1 MANLRLTSSPHRLS
15 RRHVLGGTLFIGLG
29 AILTATGCSSS
40 SGAPT
45 QPPAAN
51 PTSAPANPTSAPAP
65 TQAAAAAPTS
75 APTTAAAA
83 APATGATPASATTT
97 TNPASTAST
106 PAAAS
111 ETKWVAGTTP
121 STIADQF
128 HIISWEGQGK
138 IEKWN
143 LAINAFFPKYYP
155 NLKLQYDWGVPWAEY
170 WTKLQTTLASGA
182 ALDYCWM
189 HDTRCPTFASLG
201 LLKSL
206 DDDLK
211 SLVPLGWPSEYYPTQ
226 VKAFQFKGQQYALPY
241 DWAPGAFYVNQDL
254 LDAAGVSLPT
264 EDWTFDDLL
273 QNAQKLS
280 KHTGDPKTSQWGVN
294 LPTDSTNMFWIV
306 ENFGGEM
313 VIGDPPASHFN
324 DPKTIQAFQYL
335 DDLIWK
341 YNVMPSPT
349 ETQALGGGATQV
361 FVSGKLGM
369 IYGLNDG
376 ANSLANAVNGKFKL
390 TVAPTPKGSAG
401 KRVQFVGGSS
411 FAVPVKSPHP
421 DIAYE
426 LARWIISN
434 PDLLPKIASDP
445 SGGTFVS
452 RQTYWKDGL
461 PPAQTHIPG
470 DAYAHA
476 FHDLGL
482 KDGVEPNY
490 WVGWLQ
496 WDPDVYVKNTSLLWA
511 GQTKDV
517 AKVLNDVHNQT
528 VDLLKNQKQ

>member
-1 MANLRLTSSPHRLS
+1 MDARSVLSPSMRLTRRRLLTGS
-15 RRHVLGGTLFIGLG
+15 LVMGFS
-29 AILTATGCSSS
+29 AIATATGCS
-40 SGAPT
+40 GPVT
-45 QPPAAN
+45 
-51 PTSAPANPTSAPAP
+51 AP
-65 TQAAAAAPTS
+65 TQAPANSTSAPPTPTQAPATTSTQSSAAPTQ
-75 APTTAAAA
+75 
-83 APATGATPASATTT
+83 
-97 TNPASTAST
+97 TAST
-106 PAAAS
+106 QATPGATAQAS
-111 ETKWVAGTTP
+111 AGETTKWVAGSVP

-128 HIISWEGQGK
+128 RIISWEGQGK

-155 NLKLQYDWGVPWAEY
+155 NLKLQYDWGVPWAQY

-182 ALDYCWM
+182 PLDFCWM

-206 DDDLK
+206 DDDIKALR
-211 SLVPLGWPSEYYPTQ
+211 PPGWPEEYYPTQ
-226 VKAFQFKGQQYALPY
+226 VKAFQYKGQQYALPY
-241 DWAPGAFYVNQDL
+241 DWAPGAFYVNADL
-254 LDAAGVSLPT
+254 LQEAGVELPT

-273 QNAQKLS
+273 KNAQKLS

-313 VIGDPPASHFN
+313 VIGNPPISHFN
-324 DPKTIQAFQYL
+324 DPHTIQAFHYIT
-335 DDLIWK
+335 DLIWK
-341 YNVMPSPT
+341 HHVMPSPS
-349 ETQALGGGATQV
+349 ETQALGGGASQV

-369 IYGLNDG
+369 MYGLNDG
-376 ANSLANAVNGKFKL
+376 ANSLAKAVNGKFKL
-390 TVAPTPKGSAG
+390 TVAPTPKGASG
-401 KRVQFVGGSS
+401 KRVQFVGGSA

-421 DIAYE
+421 EIAYE

-452 RQTYWKDGL
+452 RQTFWKYGL
-461 PPAQTHIPG
+461 PPKETGIPG
-470 DAYAHA
+470 DAYTHA

-511 GQTKDV
+511 GQTTDA

-528 VDLLKNQKQ
+528 VQLLQNQKL